1 MKFEFNSFN
10 RIEPPK
16 IALCRVDTQML
27 GFLNPTNIVIKPT
40 FCSVTELTF
49 TVYEGTNFYNSVR
62 KYMVL
67 EVDGFGRF
75 EISDSSETNDGDTRY
90 KEVTAQSYEVSL
102 NAVTLTF
109 KDDQVYS
116 LWDPINPEKT
126 LLGII
131 SSQTGW
137 TVVHVD
143 AELLIKMRTL
153 SIDNEQV
160 YGLLMGDIADAFKCY
175 FVFDT
180 MAKTISCYQ
189 RDALALNSGVNL
201 SFRNLIEEIKVSE
214 SSEEITTALTVV
226 GAEGT
231 GINLVN
237 PLGNNVIYNFGYFM
251 TDEPW
256 GMPLDLQD
264 AVNEWLQKIEDNRT
278 DYTNLVTEQRD
289 LSIDLTT
296 LDGELN
302 VLQAEH
308 KALLDAQSVAI
319 AGDNNA
325 RLLQLYPLIQEKEA
339 QISDKEARIQEKEL
353 EREKCI
359 EKKTIITTSL
369 SFANNFTE
377 EQYEI
382 LKYYIKGMVYENENF
397 VFTSIMTEAEKINI
411 ADQLYEQG
419 QKMARKLSVP
429 LCEFEVK
436 VPGFLFN
443 KGYELFTKSLELGT
457 AVNLELEPD
466 VWVEPTLLQVVIDYD
481 NPDNTTIVLSDNF
494 RLMGDVYEFSKGYSD
509 SVKASRKT
517 SMSAPL
523 WDEPLRNGFYSTVS
537 DYINNALNLVNQE
550 IINANNQ
557 EFTFGSYGLRGKMYD
572 ETSDT
577 YDPHQIAM
585 TNNVIAFTDNN
596 WQSTRTALGRVTIG
610 TTEYYGLVAEAV
622 IGNLIAGDQL
632 TISNANNSFILN
644 SSGATLTN
652 ADFTVVSG
660 KSRILISPTKG
671 FRIQKLKTGMSGESD
686 SDWEDVL
693 SEDTDGKITAK
704 SITLED
710 SNIGGWITT
719 KDGIYSPTKGDY
731 INSDGT
737 GKLSLM
743 TWKPG
748 EADFDGNIYAHNLY
762 SAIGGSHIFVN
773 GTMGGGW
780 LTDGT
785 VSKAKLDS
793 LWVNSIEGTL
803 ARFETIEAD
812 IITVGIL
819 NAGKIGTD
827 DLLFGGKLYAGTV
840 DNNATLYSATKYIDA
855 QHPNQ
860 QSFICDVNG
869 NFVVNTSVGQF
880 QVNGSNGIYTNGSIT
895 SGSDMHCNGLMQTDS
910 FQCNNAFEAKGYTEL
925 KGTVKFYDGI
935 KTDFYGTVYDG
946 ASFEFWDKDNRKIT
960 VRNGLVVGVE

>member
-1 MKFEFNSFN
+1 MKFEFNSLN

-49 TVYEGTNFYNSVR
+49 TVYEGTNFYDSVR

-75 EISDSSETNDGDTRY
+75 EISDSSETNDGNTRY

-102 NAVTLTF
+102 NAITLTF

-137 TVVHVD
+137 TIAHVD
-143 AELLIKMRTL
+143 VDLLIKMRTL

-189 RDALALNSGVNL
+189 RDGLILNSGVNL
-201 SFRNLIEEIKVSE
+201 SFRNLIEEMNISE

-251 TDEPW
+251 TDKPW

-264 AVNEWLQKIEDNRT
+264 AVNEWLQKIEDNRV
-278 DYTNLVTEQRD
+278 DYADLVTRQRD
-289 LSIDLTT
+289 LSIDITT
-296 LDGELN
+296 LDGELR

-319 AGDNNA
+319 AGDNNE
-325 RLLQLYPLIQEKEA
+325 RLRELYPLIQEKES
-339 QISDKEARIQEKEL
+339 QISTKEAAKQEKES
-353 EREKCI
+353 ERERCI
-359 EKKTIITTSL
+359 ESKSAITTSL
-369 SFANNFTE
+369 SFKNNFTD

-411 ADQLYEQG
+411 ANQLYEQG
-419 QKMARKLSVP
+419 QQMARKLSVP

-443 KGYELFTKSLELGT
+443 KGYELFAKSLELGT

-481 NPDNTTIVLSDNF
+481 NPDSTTIVLSDNF
-494 RLMGDVYEFSKGYSD
+494 RLMGDVYEFSRGYTE

-523 WDEPLRNGFYSTVS
+523 WDEPLRNGFYSTVG
-537 DYINNALNLVNQE
+537 DYINNALNLANQE
-550 IINANNQ
+550 IINASNQ
-557 EFTFGSYGLRGKMYD
+557 EFTMGSYGLRGKMYD
-572 ETSDT
+572 EESDS
-577 YDPHQIAM
+577 YDPHQVAM

-596 WQSTRTALGRVTIG
+596 WQSTRAALGRVTIG
-610 TTEYYGLVAEAV
+610 TTEYYGLVAEAI
-622 IGNLIAGDQL
+622 IGNLIAGEQL
-632 TISNANNSFILN
+632 TISNTNNSFVLN

-660 KSRILISPTKG
+660 KSRIVISPAEG
-671 FRIQKLKTGMSGESD
+671 FKIQKLKDGTTD
-686 SDWEDVL
+686 VWEDVL
-693 SEDTDGKITAK
+693 SEDTEGKIIAK
-704 SITLED
+704 SIKLETSD
-710 SNIGGWITT
+710 IGGWTT
-719 KDGIYSPTKGDY
+719 TADGLSSPTGDY
-731 INSDGT
+731 INSNGT
-737 GKLSLM
+737 GKLSLLSWNNSSA
-743 TWKPG
+743 T
-748 EADFDGNIYAHNLY
+748 FDGNIYANNLY
-762 SAIGGSHIFVN
+762 WRYGEGSYASIFSN
-773 GTMGGGW
+773 GTMGGSW
-780 LTDGT
+780 LTNGS
-785 VSKAKLDS
+785 VGKAKLDT
-793 LWVNSIEGTL
+793 LWVNEIDGVIAKFNE
-803 ARFETIEAD
+803 IYAD
-812 IITVGIL
+812 LITANVLKTKYLI
-819 NAGKIGTD
+819 TD
-827 DLLFGGKLYAGTV
+827 DGVFG
-840 DNNATLYSATKYIDA
+840 
-855 QHPNQ
+855 
-860 QSFICDVNG
+860 
-869 NFVVNTSVGQF
+869 
-880 QVNGSNGIYTNGSIT
+880 GSIT
-895 SGSDMHCNGLMQTDS
+895 IGDDENNRSQIWSSKDYVDTQHQSVHRIHMWSSGGYEFSSAEGDALPCIIHPWIIADNGISSQDTITITSTQGDD
-910 FQCNNAFEAKGYTEL
+910 YTVLE
-925 KGTVKFYDGI
+925 VDGI
-935 KTDFYGTVYDG
+935 ADFKKKVRFRDEIMVQQEGNDLYGTTYQETDIDG
-946 ASFEFWDKDNRKIT
+946 HHIKVVNGIIVEFT
-960 VRNGLVVGVE
+960 